1 MDIGMEAGAGERSAH
16 PRITPRT
23 SKDAR
28 SYLDERNVMARKQ
41 GTKVPAATAAAA
53 TTGAAGSRAG
63 RVRQQAGHQLRPA
76 SSSSGSEEIGDLSH
90 NLRFDLTDS
99 IAYHAIRE
107 QFFARLNRF
116 LTGVQVLLG
125 TGAVAALASWVP
137 DAAVWFVCI
146 SALAGV
152 MLLIIDPAGAARD
165 HRALRTRLNNI
176 QAGLF
181 EIGET
186 AETLRAGRAQ
196 MLRVSADA
204 PPAYRAAQALAYNN
218 AVNALY
224 PEDAARQHRYKVG
237 FWRGLVANWLPMRGH
252 RFSKES

>member
-1 MDIGMEAGAGERSAH
+1 
-16 PRITPRT
+16 
-23 SKDAR
+23 
-28 SYLDERNVMARKQ
+28 MARKQ
-41 GTKVPAATAAAA
+41 GTKIPATATAATAGPAA
-53 TTGAAGSRAG
+53 SRAG
-63 RVRQQAGHQLRPA
+63 RVRQQAGHELRPA
-76 SSSSGSEEIGDLSH
+76 TASSGSKEIGDLSH
-90 NLRFDLTDS
+90 NVRFEFTDA

-137 DAAVWFVCI
+137 NAAVWFVCI

-165 HRALRTRLNNI
+165 HRALRTRLSSI
-176 QAGLF
+176 QAGLM

-186 AETLRAGRAQ
+186 AETLRAARAQ

-204 PPAYRAAQALAYNN
+204 PPAYRGAQALAYNN

-224 PEDAARQHRYKVG
+224 PEEAASQHRYKVG
-237 FWRGLVANWLPMRGH
+237 FWRGLLANWLPMRGH
-252 RFSKES
+252 GFGKGQK